1 MDKRIE
7 DYLHLYLGCE
17 VEWGFEAR
25 KKIGRLAG
33 KDERYGWQIFDPSN
47 AIVSYH
53 PCRTDLLKIILRP
66 LSDMT
71 DEHINELWDTVGYNP
86 EYESPAYPGMTKR
99 KFLKRVF
106 EENGNEQRIE
116 IKFENAAII
125 QNFLRKKGY
134 DCDGLIPAGL
144 AKKKKKMNTNG

>member
-106 EENGNEQRIE
+106 EENGNEQRVE

-144 AKKKKKMNTNG
+144 AIDKTKMNTNG

>member
-86 EYESPAYPGMTKR
+86 EYVSPAYPGMTKR

-144 AKKKKKMNTNG
+144 AIDKTKMNTNG

>member
-86 EYESPAYPGMTKR
+86 EYESPAYPGLTKR

-144 AKKKKKMNTNG
+144 AIDKTKMNTNG

>member
-53 PCRTDLLKIILRP
+53 PCRTDLLKIQI
-66 LSDMT
+66 
-71 DEHINELWDTVGYNP
+71 E
-86 EYESPAYPGMTKR
+86 A
-99 KFLKRVF
+99 KFK
-106 EENGNEQRIE
+106 
-116 IKFENAAII
+116 
-125 QNFLRKKGY
+125 
-134 DCDGLIPAGL
+134 PS
-144 AKKKKKMNTNG
+144 

>member
-144 AKKKKKMNTNG
+144 AIDKSQMNTNG

>member
-144 AKKKKKMNTNG
+144 AIDKTKMNTNG

>member
-1 MDKRIE
+1 
-7 DYLHLYLGCE
+7 
-17 VEWGFEAR
+17 
-25 KKIGRLAG
+25 
-33 KDERYGWQIFDPSN
+33 
-47 AIVSYH
+47 
-53 PCRTDLLKIILRP
+53 
-66 LSDMT
+66 MT

-144 AKKKKKMNTNG
+144 AIDKTKMNTNG